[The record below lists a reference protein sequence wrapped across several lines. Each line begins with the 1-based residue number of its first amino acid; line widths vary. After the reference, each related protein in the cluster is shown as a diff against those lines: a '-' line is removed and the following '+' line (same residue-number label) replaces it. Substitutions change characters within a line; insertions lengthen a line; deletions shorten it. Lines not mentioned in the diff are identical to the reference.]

1 MPDILHSES
10 TRLIARYGMQEHPEG
25 GWYVECFR
33 SEQTVQPDDHRAQRS
48 ALTTILF
55 LLDGA
60 QDGGISALH
69 KVRSDEVWH
78 HLDGD
83 PIELVVLQE
92 DFSSLDRAPLDRDH
106 PVYVVPA
113 NHWQSARTTG
123 HYTLVGCT
131 VGPGFDFEDFTLLRS
146 DAITEEAFIAHHP
159 SLAHLL

>member
-1 MPDILHSES
+1 
-10 TRLIARYGMQEHPEG
+10 MQEHPEG
-25 GWYVECFR
+25 GWYVERFR

-60 QDGGISALH
+60 QNGGISALH

-83 PIELVVLQE
+83 SIELVVLQE

-106 PVYVVPA
+106 PVLVVPA
-113 NHWQSARTTG
+113 NH
-123 HYTLVGCT
+123 
-131 VGPGFDFEDFTLLRS
+131 
-146 DAITEEAFIAHHP
+146 
-159 SLAHLL
+159 